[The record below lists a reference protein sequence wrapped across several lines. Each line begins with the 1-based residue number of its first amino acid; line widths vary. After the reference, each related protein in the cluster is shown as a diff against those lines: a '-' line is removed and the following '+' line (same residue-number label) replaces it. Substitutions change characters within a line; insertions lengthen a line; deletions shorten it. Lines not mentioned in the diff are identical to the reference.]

1 MEEVINIGLEQI
13 PSSNFGSGIE
23 LLMNDKKRSSS
34 HKVNVDLGDLDNL
47 EEELNELS
55 GKNQSS
61 FSLSDNSKN
70 NDTKTLSGFASNLFG
85 VDMKTNIKIS
95 DSTNDSNLGNATK
108 DTLGNN
114 PTTWDG
120 YSKMGGDANHYT
132 ANNNANYTPNTTLN
146 EREKRRKKAMMI
158 KKLEEWYEK
167 GMIKN
172 ISHFNKDTAYED
184 VEDEYETA
192 LEDKRKKDSIKLHG
206 WWFMTFINSLEYANS
221 AFNPFDINL
230 DGWGEQ
236 VSEDIDSY
244 DEIFGELHEKYKGG
258 KLAPEISLL
267 LRLGFSAC
275 IVNFTNKALSTATP
289 GFNDVIR
296 QNPELMKM
304 FTNAT
309 VNTMNNQS
317 PGFAFASNMM
327 NNPDQINTSF
337 GAPPAPIE
345 TKKHPPPQKPG
356 NMQFTHAPTNRP
368 DISSAR
374 GTMFREQGVDIN
386 KPENVMFQQTN
397 QSNIRPEMRGPQNSD
412 IDNIL
417 SGLKT
422 RNATQSPS
430 HATEPVINTNYNTE
444 DSMISISSLKDMQN
458 TSIPKRTNRRKHKSD
473 KNTISL
479 DI

>member
-55 GKNQSS
+55 GKTQSS

-120 YSKMGGDANHYT
+120 YNKMSGDANHYT
-132 ANNNANYTPNTTLN
+132 ANTNANYTPNTTLN

-192 LEDKRKKDSIKLHG
+192 LDDKRKKDSIKLHG
-206 WWFMTFINSLEYANS
+206 WWFMTFVNSLEYANS

-230 DGWGEQ
+230 DGWG
-236 VSEDIDSY
+236 
-244 DEIFGELHEKYKGG
+244 G
-258 KLAPEISLL
+258 
-267 LRLGFSAC
+267 
-275 IVNFTNKALSTATP
+275 
-289 GFNDVIR
+289 
-296 QNPELMKM
+296 
-304 FTNAT
+304 
-309 VNTMNNQS
+309 
-317 PGFAFASNMM
+317 
-327 NNPDQINTSF
+327 
-337 GAPPAPIE
+337 
-345 TKKHPPPQKPG
+345 
-356 NMQFTHAPTNRP
+356 
-368 DISSAR
+368 
-374 GTMFREQGVDIN
+374 
-386 KPENVMFQQTN
+386 
-397 QSNIRPEMRGPQNSD
+397 
-412 IDNIL
+412 
-417 SGLKT
+417 
-422 RNATQSPS
+422 
-430 HATEPVINTNYNTE
+430 
-444 DSMISISSLKDMQN
+444 
-458 TSIPKRTNRRKHKSD
+458 TSIRRY
-473 KNTISL
+473 
-479 DI
+479 

>member
-55 GKNQSS
+55 GKTQSS

-120 YSKMGGDANHYT
+120 YNKMSGDANHYT
-132 ANNNANYTPNTTLN
+132 ANTTPNTTLN

-192 LEDKRKKDSIKLHG
+192 LDDKRKKDSIKLHG
-206 WWFMTFINSLEYANS
+206 WWFMTFVNSLEYANS

-327 NNPDQINTSF
+327 NNPDKINTSF

-345 TKKHPPPQKPG
+345 TKNHPPPQKPG
-356 NMQFTHAPTNRP
+356 NMQFTHAPSNRP

-374 GTMFREQGVDIN
+374 GAMFREEGVDIN
-386 KPENVMFQQTN
+386 KPENVMFQQTKS
-397 QSNIRPEMRGPQNSD
+397 SNVRAEMRGPQNSD

-422 RNATQSPS
+422 RTQAQTPP
-430 HATEPVINTNYNTE
+430 HMPEPVINTNYNTE

-458 TSIPKRTNRRKHKSD
+458 TSIPKRTNRRKQKSD